1 MVQADECYIIQQD
14 NHKLLLQGSKHE
26 STTLKFKNSKN
37 IKISG
42 PSPFNTKTVNINKK
56 ISIHYKA

>member
-1 MVQADECYIIQQD
+1 MVQADKCYIIQQD

-37 IKISG
+37 IKINRS
-42 PSPFNTKTVNINKK
+42 SPFNKKTENYHNIF
-56 ISIHYKA
+56 IHYKA